1 MIAVGSNP
9 FTFGSTVVLPAA
21 NPECP
26 EPGTSG
32 VKRDRHVQVF
42 SEMGRRWEGQE
53 MTDALQME
61 VDYTPDSLL
70 ALFERAAAKPST
82 DPVLEAERKTARK
95 DRITLLRVPNYF
107 EEAAAIQKVGSLE
120 ADLID
125 DYFGG
130 LANDEWKLWEPTVKK
145 LQESDKQAFVEFE
158 QMAKR
163 AD

>member
-1 MIAVGSNP
+1 
-9 FTFGSTVVLPAA
+9 
-21 NPECP
+21 
-26 EPGTSG
+26 
-32 VKRDRHVQVF
+32 
-42 SEMGRRWEGQE
+42 

-61 VDYTPDSLL
+61 VGYTPDSLL
-70 ALFERAAAKPST
+70 ALFERAAANPST

-95 DRITLLRVPNYF
+95 DRIILLRVPNYF

-130 LANDEWKLWEPTVKK
+130 LANDEWKLWKPTVKK